1 MINIE
6 KELQRLLLLN
16 REHTSD
22 NMPGACD
29 SYNREMAFY
38 DTVASGNVDM
48 VEMLYSHPTA
58 LKMKVGT
65 LSNDA
70 VNNQRYHTI
79 ITIALVS
86 RFCIQ
91 AGLDITVSYT
101 ISDIYIRM
109 ADSAKSVDELISI
122 QRNAVRDYCKRMRD
136 IKKKNVISKHIV
148 IAIEYIREHIQ
159 ENLTIDTIADAL
171 ELNPSYLSKLFK
183 QEMQI
188 SISQYI
194 REEKIKIACDMLR
207 HLNVSSLDIANYL
220 GFSSQSHFI
229 QVFKKQ
235 TGYTPEEFRKIHYHK
250 SWMGEEEGKST
261 AEVFANYKF
270 EPKD

>member
-1 MINIE
+1 MYNID
-6 KELQRLLLLN
+6 KELQRLLLSK
-16 REHTSD
+16 REQQGNDSL
-22 NMPGACD
+22 PGACD

-38 DTVASGNVDM
+38 DTVASGNVEM
-48 VEMLYSHPTA
+48 VETLYSHPTA
-58 LKMKVGT
+58 LKLAVGT
-65 LSNDA
+65 LSNDP
-70 VNNQRYHTI
+70 VSNQRYHTI

-109 ADSAKSVDELISI
+109 ADTSKTVEELISI
-122 QRNAVRDYCKRMRD
+122 QRNCVRDYCKRMRD

-159 ENLTIDTIADAL
+159 ENLTIDTIAEAL

-194 REEKIKIACDMLR
+194 RDEKIKIACDMLR

-235 TGYTPEEFRKIHYHK
+235 TGYTPEEFRKMNYHK
-250 SWMGEEEGKST
+250 TRLGEEDEHK
-261 AEVFANYKF
+261 VFS
-270 EPKD
+270 EIIPE

>member
-1 MINIE
+1 MINID
-6 KELQRLLLLN
+6 KELQKLLLQN
-16 REHTSD
+16 RETTND
-22 NMPGACD
+22 GLMGPCE

-38 DTVASGNVDM
+38 DTVANGNVEM
-48 VEMLYSHPTA
+48 IEMLYSHPTA
-58 LKMKVGT
+58 LKLKVGT
-65 LSNDA
+65 LSNDP
-70 VNNQRYHTI
+70 VNNQRYHAI

-86 RFCIQ
+86 RFCVQ

-109 ADSAKSVDELISI
+109 ADSAKTVDELISI
-122 QRNAVRDYCKRMRD
+122 QRNCVRDYCKRMRD

-159 ENLTIDTIADAL
+159 ENLTIDTIAETL
-171 ELNPSYLSKLFK
+171 NLNPSYLSKLFK

-207 HLNVSSLDIANYL
+207 HLNVSSLDIANFL

-235 TGYTPEEFRKIHYHK
+235 TGYTPEEFRKLHYHK
-250 SWMGEEEGKST
+250 AWMGEDEGDN
-261 AEVFANYKF
+261 AFPEVKP
-270 EPKD
+270 E

>member
-1 MINIE
+1 MINID
-6 KELQRLLLLN
+6 KELQRLLLLK
-16 REHTSD
+16 REQQGSD
-22 NMPGACD
+22 TLPGPCE

-38 DTVASGNVDM
+38 DTVASGNVEM

-58 LKMKVGT
+58 LKMKTGS
-65 LSNDA
+65 LSNDP
-70 VNNQRYHTI
+70 VNNQRYHAI

-91 AGLDITVSYT
+91 AGLDIIVSYT

-109 ADSAKSVDELISI
+109 ADSAKTVEELISI
-122 QRNAVRDYCKRMRD
+122 QRNCVRDYCKRMKD

-159 ENLTIDTIADAL
+159 ENLTIDTIAEAL

-183 QEMQI
+183 QEMQV

-194 REEKIKIACDMLR
+194 RDEKIKIACDMLR

-235 TGYTPEEFRKIHYHK
+235 TGYTPEEFRKMNYHK
-250 SWMGEEEGKST
+250 SHLKEETSNT
-261 AEVFANYKF
+261 AFPELKN
-270 EPKD
+270 E